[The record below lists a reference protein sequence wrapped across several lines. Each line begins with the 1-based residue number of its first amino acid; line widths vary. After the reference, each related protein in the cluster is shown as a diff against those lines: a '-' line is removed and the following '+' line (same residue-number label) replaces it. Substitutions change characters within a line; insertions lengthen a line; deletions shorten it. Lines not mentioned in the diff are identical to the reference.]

1 MGKTLVHFIHQFK
14 SCQGISMM
22 KRKLEAFIIVMTSLR
37 TNKITVNLDMPGQ
50 IETRPNGDIM
60 IIRKPSLLNYCL
72 TKETKQPQ
80 LV

>member
-1 MGKTLVHFIHQFK
+1 
-14 SCQGISMM
+14 MM

-37 TNKITVNLDMPGQ
+37 TNKIIVNLDMPVQ

-60 IIRKPSLLNYCL
+60 IIRKPLLLNYCL